1 MVIAFIA
8 PHERISVAAQSILE
22 ASNYPAKIYVGDLHQ
37 GVKAARQAIAEGAK
51 IFISRGGTARL
62 IRQELNVEVIE
73 VEASVQRTLAYI
85 YKETTETTRIAIAGF
100 EQLINLVE
108 PVCEVLGRNYRSF
121 ELTGKSSFQTQMDR
135 ITKWGPDVVIGD
147 AIAYHWAKA
156 KGLESYLI
164 ESSIETI
171 VDAFERAMLVY
182 NNLCRYILA
191 EEKLATVLNCTR
203 EGAIL
208 INRDG
213 IIEEINRQ
221 GCDILAQSRDEL
233 IGASFSDYFDST
245 ELGRAFRKNQLTR
258 NMLVNYRDEK
268 LAIDHITVSTDS
280 HAGNSSVILFQ
291 PVQKIQDAGNV
302 IRRKLADSGFHAKYT
317 FDDIFYACEGMQ
329 HLVDVARHYSQS
341 DSNIMIVGETGTGKE
356 LFAQSIH
363 NAGPLAGGPFVAVN
377 CAALPG
383 ALLESELFGYAP
395 GAFTGASRSGKIG
408 LFELAHEGTL
418 FLDELTEMDFFLQS
432 KLLRALQTQ
441 EIMRVGGNKII
452 PIKAR
457 IIATTNR
464 KPLEEIRAGR
474 LRADLFYR
482 LNTLDLKIP
491 PLRERPGD
499 AELLFSLFLAK
510 KCERRGIPVPTL
522 PDKIVRLLRDY
533 AWPGNVRELE
543 NLAERYATLH
553 TLPRFDIPLL
563 AEFSSPEALPQES
576 EEDGATLDDFIAAKV
591 ATVYRAEG
599 GNVSR
604 TAQRLGI
611 DRNTVKRWLEKSSNV
626 LAPAD

>member
-8 PHERISVAAQSILE
+8 PHERISIAAQSIVA
-22 ASNYPAKIYVGDLHQ
+22 ASNYPAKVYLGDLHQ
-37 GVKAARQAIAEGAK
+37 GVKAARQALAEGAK
-51 IFISRGGTARL
+51 IIISRGGTARL
-62 IRQELNVEVIE
+62 IRQELGVEVIE
-73 VEASVQRTLAYI
+73 VEASVQRTLAYV
-85 YKETTETTRIAIAGF
+85 YKETSEETRIAVAGF
-100 EQLINLVE
+100 EPLINLVA
-108 PVCEVLGRNYRSF
+108 PVCEVLGRTYRSF
-121 ELTGKSSFQTQMDR
+121 ELKERASFQAQMDR
-135 ITKWGPDVVIGD
+135 IGRWNPDVVIGD
-147 AIAYHWAKA
+147 AIAYHWAQA
-156 KGLESYLI
+156 RGLDAYLI
-164 ESSIETI
+164 ESSMETLL
-171 VDAFERAMLVY
+171 DAFERAMLVY

-191 EEKLATVLNCTR
+191 EEKLATVLNCSR

-221 GCDILAQSRDEL
+221 GCDILSQSREEL
-233 IGASFSDYFDST
+233 IGARLSDYFDSA
-245 ELGRAFRKNQLTR
+245 ELSKAFRKFQTAR
-258 NMLVNYRDEK
+258 NIIVNYRDDK
-268 LAIDHITVSTDS
+268 LALDHITVSADDQ
-280 HAGNSSVILFQ
+280 AGSSSVVLFQ

-302 IRRKLADSGFHAKYT
+302 IRRKLADSGFYAKYT
-317 FDDIFYACEGMQ
+317 FDDIVFSCDRMRR
-329 HLVDVARHYSQS
+329 LVAVARQYSET

-363 NAGPLAGGPFVAVN
+363 NAGPLSGGPFVAVN

-395 GAFTGASRSGKIG
+395 GAFTGASRAGKIG

-452 PIKAR
+452 PIKLR
-457 IIATTNR
+457 IIATTNK
-464 KPLEEIRAGR
+464 KPLEEIQAGR

-491 PLRERPGD
+491 PLRERENDP
-499 AELLFSLFLAK
+499 ERLFSLFLTR
-510 KCERRGIPVPTL
+510 KCERRGIPVPSV
-522 PDKIVRLLRDY
+522 PDKILAVLRSY
-533 AWPGNVRELE
+533 SWPGNVRELE
-543 NLAERYATLH
+543 NLAEKYTTLH
-553 TLPRFDIPLL
+553 TLSPFDMPLVG
-563 AEFSSPEALPQES
+563 EAGDFTPAVG
-576 EEDGATLDDFIAAKV
+576 EDDDAPDATLEEFIAARVGKV
-591 ATVYRAEG
+591 FRMEN

-611 DRNTVKRWLEKSSNV
+611 DRNTVKRWLEKTTEK
-626 LAPAD
+626 AAG